1 MLRIAQYQVN
11 LIFPCIPQHGTPE
24 ENGYLD
30 PIPKKAVPR
39 IACRKARLPYLKQMN
54 LLQIGVTSGVLR
66 RSGLDVHIDRSLKKN
81 NNRQNRKGMA
91 ESLPLKVTLSFPFWR
106 VTRALHI
113 ARVGGRN
120 MAVALVPESM
130 IPGAGNFA
138 IAQFAAELLQPEA
151 AVCKIASSAL
161 LRICARGGL
170 AQRQDSFKHG
180 PGDVTK
186 PA

>member
-1 MLRIAQYQVN
+1 MSHPQIEAEGGAP
-11 LIFPCIPQHGTPE
+11 LI
-24 ENGYLD
+24 
-30 PIPKKAVPR
+30 PR
-39 IACRKARLPYLKQMN
+39 
-54 LLQIGVTSGVLR
+54 SDVL
-66 RSGLDVHIDRSLKKN
+66 IDRSLKKN
-81 NNRQNRKGMA
+81 NNRQNWKGMA
-91 ESLPLKVTLSFPFWR
+91 ESLPLKVTLGFPFWR

-120 MAVALVPESM
+120 MAVALAPESM

-138 IAQFAAELLQPEA
+138 IAQFAAKLLQPEA

-170 AQRQDSFKHG
+170 AQRQDSFEHG
-180 PGDVTK
+180 PGEVRR